1 MIEVLNYEPENI
13 PRVFSQYGLPYRS
26 NKSTLLEKIGTE
38 SPHGTVSVVDIS
50 HIGVGSTA
58 KGTVSVVDISHIGVG
73 STAKGKTFR
82 FLCQLVNDGL
92 TEICRVEM
100 APVP

>member
-58 KGTVSVVDISHIGVG
+58 KG
-73 STAKGKTFR
+73 KTFR